1 MIFKG
6 PRSARLK
13 QPFMRL
19 AFMAPLLASNVA
31 VAATI
36 VATPGEQNTASGENG
51 CATEPCQNGHWLHYP
66 ELLQKSLGAGYTVM
80 NNGDG
85 GAVLGCDAAT
95 MTVAGGSSFCKSG
108 KYTASIAGPPNIA
121 IIGPFGEHDQRIIAG
136 ANEAM
141 YGNQATFEGAYEG
154 MVQKYL
160 ALNAKVYLMTPIDV
174 PWGGTPNLQS
184 GKNIVKDFMLP
195 AARKVAQAHN
205 LKVIDTYEAMTSTQ
219 QLVTTY
225 YATDG
230 QVNAAG
236 QQKMAELILAALNDN
251 STGGAGGSGAGG
263 AAGAAG
269 AGGSGGIGGGTG
281 GTGGVATGGAAGA
294 SAGGAA
300 GGSAPVA
307 GTTSGG
313 AASGGGGAGPI
324 GQGGSTNAAGTS
336 TTTPSSSSSESSG
349 CALSGSRGSS
359 WGTGAALLGI
369 ALALWTRKRRS

>member
-1 MIFKG
+1 MAFKG
-6 PRSARLK
+6 SLVARLK
-13 QPFMRL
+13 QPFMQL
-19 AFMAPLLASNVA
+19 AFIAPLLASNVA
-31 VAATI
+31 GAATI
-36 VATPGEQNTASGENG
+36 VVTPGEQNTASGENG

-95 MTVAGGSSFCKSG
+95 MTVAGGNSFCKSG

-154 MVQKYL
+154 IVQKYL
-160 ALNAKVYLMTPIDV
+160 ALNAKVYMMTPIDV

-195 AARKVAQAHN
+195 AVRKVAQTHN
-205 LKVIDTYEAMTSTQ
+205 LKVIDTYEAMTSTP
-219 QLVTTY
+219 QLITMY

-230 QVNAAG
+230 QVNSAG

-269 AGGSGGIGGGTG
+269 AGGSGGGGAG
-281 GTGGVATGGAAGA
+281 GTGGVTTGGAAGA
-294 SAGGAA
+294 SAGAA
-300 GGSAPVA
+300 TAGSASVA

-313 AASGGGGAGPI
+313 TATGGGGAGPT
-324 GQGGSTNAAGTS
+324 GQSGGTAAAGTS
-336 TTTPSSSSSESSG
+336 ATTPTSSSSDSGG
-349 CALSGSRGSS
+349 CALSGTQGPS
-359 WGTGAALLGI
+359 WSGGAALLGI
-369 ALALWTRKRRS
+369 ALALWCRKRRS